1 MKFCPKCDIRLKKSP
16 GRSVLLCPKC
26 DYTEGQDSA
35 NQNQISEEES
45 NSDFLVLDEN
55 EGKDAMPT
63 IEIECEKC
71 GNNEAVWWM
80 LQTRS
85 ADEPTTQFY
94 RCTKCEH
101 TWRNYA

>member
-1 MKFCPKCDIRLKKSP
+1 MKFCPKCEVRLKKNNSTTIL
-16 GRSVLLCPKC
+16 SCPKC
-26 DYTEGQDSA
+26 GYTETTSTK
-35 NQNQISEEES
+35 IKKEKKEETKSELKVFE
-45 NSDFLVLDEN
+45 EN
-55 EGKDAMPT
+55 EVKDTLPT
-63 IEIECEKC
+63 IKIECEKC
-71 GNNEAVWWM
+71 GHTEAVWWM

>member
-1 MKFCPKCDIRLKKSP
+1 MKFCPNCDIRLKKTS
-16 GRSVLLCPKC
+16 GSTNLECPKC
-26 DYTEGQDSA
+26 QYSEGDSTKSEE
-35 NQNQISEEES
+35 QKISEEPQ
-45 NSDFLVLDEN
+45 SDFMVLDEN
-55 EGKDAMPT
+55 EGKDVLPT

-71 GNNEAVWWM
+71 GNKEAVWWM

-94 RCTKCEH
+94 RCTKCSY

>member
-1 MKFCPKCDIRLKKSP
+1 MKFCPKCDIRLKKNS
-16 GRSVLLCPKC
+16 GSSIIFCPKC
-26 DYTEGQDSA
+26 NYTEGQESEH
-35 NQNQISEEES
+35 QNKISEELK
-45 NSDFLVLDEN
+45 SDFLVLEEN

-94 RCTKCEH
+94 RCTKCEY

>member
-1 MKFCPKCDIRLKKSP
+1 MKFCPNCDIRLKKTS
-16 GRSVLLCPKC
+16 GSTKLECPKC
-26 DYTEGQDSA
+26 HYAEGDTTKPEEQK
-35 NQNQISEEES
+35 ISEEPQ
-45 NSDFLVLDEN
+45 SDFMVLDEN
-55 EGKDAMPT
+55 EGKDVLPT

-71 GNNEAVWWM
+71 GNKEAVWWM

-94 RCTKCEH
+94 RCTKCSY